1 MYLYIILLVYSFH
14 WVHGMRFFLKKAKK
28 RAPEKKCCTCIIIME
43 LRMYCRL
50 TRYFSY
56 MEKKINKFPD
66 LTNKLSVLI
75 SFITVNSK
83 PLYM

>member
-28 RAPEKKCCTCIIIME
+28 KSTRKKMLYYME

-66 LTNKLSVLI
+66 LTNKSSVLI

>member
-28 RAPEKKCCTCIIIME
+28 KSTRKKMLYYME

-66 LTNKLSVLI
+66 FTNKLSVLI

>member
-1 MYLYIILLVYSFH
+1 MLYMYY
-14 WVHGMRFFLKKAKK
+14 
-28 RAPEKKCCTCIIIME
+28 ME

>member
-1 MYLYIILLVYSFH
+1 MYNIASLLFSLGSWNEILSKEGKKKSTRKKMLYMYY
-14 WVHGMRFFLKKAKK
+14 
-28 RAPEKKCCTCIIIME
+28 ME

-56 MEKKINKFPD
+56 MEKKKNKFPD

-83 PLYM
+83 SLYM

>member
-28 RAPEKKCCTCIIIME
+28 RSTRKKMLYMYYME

-56 MEKKINKFPD
+56 MEKKINKFSD